1 MFRCNMIPSSASRAT
16 RYVSTGPFYV
26 SKQSRSLLSS
36 YRKEFPSTAKQ
47 VELWKNKSLFHSY
60 RASQGRATLA
70 FTDGCCYQQHRYF
83 FFGSG
88 SSGDDDDDDKKNNQ
102 DKEKGKEKGKEA
114 KDKNNG
120 EQSNENETKAPGP
133 SDDHEKKEESKE
145 NQSTRANYFS
155 KGSTTHNNIWLPASR
170 LGFGDQA
177 PRYPHLMALPL
188 VRTVFPGVPTHV
200 TVTDPKTIQALE
212 KVVSGGSG
220 GYLGLFLRKDHSS
233 EMPKG
238 NDKPEIITSA
248 ADLYSVGTFAQIQ
261 TMTPTR
267 LNNYSDTNESSDGD
281 DVLST
286 SPSTSVMLLPH
297 RRIDLISVDDIGPPV
312 DVTVSHWDRMRYIRG
327 QDSTRDD
334 TIRALCQEVLSTIRE
349 LAQMNTLFKE
359 QVAYIVP
366 NTSMFDI
373 NDPYRL
379 ADLAA
384 LLSSGGDAKD
394 LQSVLEE
401 KDPEMRLHKALVLLS
416 KEREVSKLQQE
427 IQAKVEEKMTEAQ
440 RKYFLREQL
449 KSIKKELG
457 MEKDDKETLIE
468 KYRNKIAEY
477 TLIPEEISEIIES
490 ELEKMSSLEKNSSE
504 FNVTRSYL
512 DWLTCIPWGITTE
525 ENFDIS
531 DARRVLD
538 RDHYG
543 MDEVKE
549 TILQFIA
556 VGKLK
561 GSVQGKIL
569 CLAGP
574 PGTGKTSI
582 AESVAAALGRKFY
595 RFSVGGMSDV
605 SEIKGHRRTY
615 IGAMPGKI
623 IQCLKSTG
631 SSNPLVLI
639 DEIDKLGR
647 DYRGDPASALLEVL
661 DPSQNSTFRDHFID
675 APVDISKILFMCTA
689 NELDKI
695 PGPLLDRMEVIRLS
709 GYDVPEKLEIAEK
722 YLVPKSMVNSGL
734 MVKLESSEQTME
746 VNDGDSEKNNKMDK
760 LAPIPTYHLAEG
772 VPPTLSIHRS
782 ALENLVRWYCREAG
796 VRNLSKKIDKITR
809 LLSLQVVAE
818 EEGTQLTEKSKRKS
832 DTWEVSS
839 DNLHEYVGKPIFTS
853 DRLYEKDPLPHGIV
867 MGLAWTSMGGS
878 ALYIETQG
886 IKRGLDAEGKP
897 RGGGTLKVTGQLGD
911 VMKESTQIAYTVAR
925 ARLAEIAPDN
935 SFFDDTDVHM
945 HVPEGATPK
954 DGPSAGITMVTAML
968 SLALDRPIKS
978 DLAMTGEIS
987 LTGKVLAVGGIKEKT
1002 MAARR
1007 AGIKT
1012 IVLPEDCRRDFD
1024 ELPEYLKEGLDVSYA
1039 TDYSS
1044 VYDVAF
1050 GTDSVK

>member
-1 MFRCNMIPSSASRAT
+1 M
-16 RYVSTGPFYV
+16 
-26 SKQSRSLLSS
+26 
-36 YRKEFPSTAKQ
+36 
-47 VELWKNKSLFHSY
+47 
-60 RASQGRATLA
+60 
-70 FTDGCCYQQHRYF
+70 
-83 FFGSG
+83 
-88 SSGDDDDDDKKNNQ
+88 
-102 DKEKGKEKGKEA
+102 EK
-114 KDKNNG
+114 
-120 EQSNENETKAPGP
+120 
-133 SDDHEKKEESKE
+133 
-145 NQSTRANYFS
+145 
-155 KGSTTHNNIWLPASR
+155 IL
-170 LGFGDQA
+170 
-177 PRYPHLMALPL
+177 
-188 VRTVFPGVPTHV
+188 
-200 TVTDPKTIQALE
+200 
-212 KVVSGGSG
+212 SGGSG
-220 GYLGLFLRKDHSS
+220 GYLGLFLRKDTDVT
-233 EMPKG
+233 KG
-238 NDKPEIITSA
+238 LDKPEIITNAS
-248 ADLYSVGTFAQIQ
+248 DLYNVGTFAQIQ
-261 TMTPTR
+261 RMTK
-267 LNNYSDTNESSDGD
+267 SDDFD
-281 DVLST
+281 DDDDLHPLT
-286 SPSTSVMLLPH
+286 DEEPEKDDNKHHLHKPSASILLMPH
-297 RRIDLISVDDIGPPV
+297 RRIDLLSVDDVGPPV
-312 DVTVSHWDRMRYIRG
+312 DVTVSHWDRLKYVRG
-327 QDSTRDD
+327 EDSSRDD

-349 LAQMNTLFKE
+349 VAQLNTLFKE
-359 QVAYIVP
+359 QVVNLVP
-366 NTSMFDI
+366 SSHMFDM

-379 ADLAA
+379 ADFAA
-384 LLSSGGDAKD
+384 SLSSLGDMED
-394 LQSVLEE
+394 LQGVLEE
-401 KDPEMRLHKALVLLS
+401 KDPELRLHKALVLLS
-416 KEREVSKLQQE
+416 KEREVGKLQKE
-427 IQAKVEEKMTEAQ
+427 ISAKVEEKMSEAQ
-440 RKYFLREQL
+440 RKYFLTEQL

-457 MEKDDKETLIE
+457 MEKDDKESLIE
-468 KYRNKIAEY
+468 KYRKKLAEY
-477 TLIPEEISEIIES
+477 PSIPEEISETIES
-490 ELEKMSSLEKNSSE
+490 ELDKLSTLEKNSSE

-512 DWLTCIPWGITTE
+512 DWLTNIPWGVTTK

-531 DARRVLD
+531 DARTVLD

-582 AESVAAALGRKFY
+582 AESVAEALGRKFF

-615 IGAMPGKI
+615 VGAMPGKI

-647 DYRGDPASALLEVL
+647 DFRGDPASALLEVL

-675 APVDISKILFMCTA
+675 APVDISKVLFMCTA
-689 NELDKI
+689 NELDAI

-709 GYDVPEKLEIAEK
+709 GYDVPEKLEIAQQ

-734 MVKLESSEQTME
+734 MVKEIHEDDTT
-746 VNDGDSEKNNKMDK
+746 EKDK
-760 LAPIPTYHLAEG
+760 SVEGEAKEEAKTGPPPVPTYHLAEG
-772 VPPTLSIHRS
+772 VPSTLSIDKS
-782 ALENLVRWYCREAG
+782 ALESLVRWYCREAG
-796 VRNLSKKIDKITR
+796 VRNLAKKIDKITR

-818 EEGTQLTEKSKRKS
+818 EEGAMLTDKSTRKS

-853 DRLYEKDPLPHGIV
+853 DRLYDTDPLPHGIV

-886 IKRGLDAEGKP
+886 IKRGLDTEGKR
-897 RGGGTLKVTGQLGD
+897 RGGGTLKTTGQMGD

-925 ARLAEIAPDN
+925 ARMAEIAPDN
-935 SFFDDTDVHM
+935 SFFDDTDIHM

-954 DGPSAGITMVTAML
+954 DGPSAGVTMVTAML

-987 LTGKVLAVGGIKEKT
+987 LTGKVLSVGGIKEKT

-1007 AGIKT
+1007 AGIST
-1012 IVLPEDCRRDFD
+1012 IILPEDCRRDFE
-1024 ELPEYLKEGLDVSYA
+1024 ELPDYLKEGLDVHFA
-1039 TDYSS
+1039 TEYSD

-1050 GTDSVK
+1050 GKSS